1 MGAITFIDNDGTFTI
16 KNPENYT
23 GLYFPLAGEKKIKSS
38 ITPNLSGDSKLDQNH
53 FLLEPVSIENLHSNK
68 NTRNFWCNAEGKGIW
83 SVCGSSAFA
92 EAEKFTGG
100 QDESELT
107 AGFMWQQLSRISE
120 KFGLQATTTTFVT
133 VEGDLEVM
141 MVSLKNVSDSDITL
155 TPFGVIPI
163 YGRSADNLRDHRHV
177 TSLLHRIF
185 AFENRV
191 EVKPVLS
198 FDERGHQRN
207 DTTYFVAGFDENGAY
222 PTQVYET
229 VEKFIGEGGSYLNP
243 EAVRTLKTGTA
254 IPAKTEGK
262 EAVGAFQFE
271 KITLKKLE
279 EKTYVMLL
287 GTSINAQR
295 TQELLAKYHDKKSV
309 GKALNRVKKYWK
321 KKVNVSF
328 YTGNKEVDNYLK
340 WICFQPILRRI
351 YGCSFLPY
359 HDYGKGGRG
368 FRDLWQ
374 DCLAL
379 LIMDPTAVRKMIVD
393 NYQGIR
399 IDGTNATIIGTKQGE
414 FIADRN
420 NITRVWMDHAFWPFV
435 TTKLYI
441 DQTGDL
447 EILLEK
453 ATYFKDLQSN
463 RGTSHDLKW
472 NVKYGNRQRT
482 SDYQIYH
489 GSILEHILIQNMTQF
504 FDIGEHGNMLLHGAD
519 WNDAIDMAAKRGESV
534 AFTGAYV
541 LNYRQLAQV
550 LQKLKTACG
559 YSKIEVLEELKIL
572 LQFPENDFDSVIK
585 RRDALEQYSER
596 CKHNI
601 SGKTIIVD
609 IDFLC
614 SNLLKKADYMAEHI
628 RNNEWLCND
637 AGDGWFNGYY
647 DDHGNPVESCK
658 SEPVK
663 MMLTSQVFQIMSGT
677 ATDEQVRM
685 ICESADKYL
694 YEQSIGGYR
703 LNTNFQEEKF
713 DLGRMFGFAYG
724 EKENGAVFSHMAVM
738 YANALYQRGFVK
750 EGYKVLDTLLKAAMN
765 FEKSKIYPGI
775 PEYFNNDGVGM
786 YAYLTGAASWYM
798 LTMIHEVYGVRGE
811 YGDLIIS
818 PALTEHQ
825 FDEQNMAKLEFE
837 FARRK
842 FEIHIQRGESI
853 HSATCD
859 EDELTVED
867 TWNNKNR
874 VRIKKEILEQLSAD
888 DTHIITVYCS

>member
-120 KFGLQATTTTFVT
+120 KFGLQATTTNFVT

-489 GSILEHILIQNMTQF
+489 G
-504 FDIGEHGNMLLHGAD
+504 
-519 WNDAIDMAAKRGESV
+519 R
-534 AFTGAYV
+534 
-541 LNYRQLAQV
+541 
-550 LQKLKTACG
+550 
-559 YSKIEVLEELKIL
+559 
-572 LQFPENDFDSVIK
+572 
-585 RRDALEQYSER
+585 
-596 CKHNI
+596 
-601 SGKTIIVD
+601 
-609 IDFLC
+609 
-614 SNLLKKADYMAEHI
+614 
-628 RNNEWLCND
+628 
-637 AGDGWFNGYY
+637 
-647 DDHGNPVESCK
+647 
-658 SEPVK
+658 
-663 MMLTSQVFQIMSGT
+663 MS
-677 ATDEQVRM
+677 DR
-685 ICESADKYL
+685 
-694 YEQSIGGYR
+694 
-703 LNTNFQEEKF
+703 
-713 DLGRMFGFAYG
+713 
-724 EKENGAVFSHMAVM
+724 
-738 YANALYQRGFVK
+738 
-750 EGYKVLDTLLKAAMN
+750 
-765 FEKSKIYPGI
+765 
-775 PEYFNNDGVGM
+775 
-786 YAYLTGAASWYM
+786 
-798 LTMIHEVYGVRGE
+798 
-811 YGDLIIS
+811 
-818 PALTEHQ
+818 
-825 FDEQNMAKLEFE
+825 
-837 FARRK
+837 
-842 FEIHIQRGESI
+842 
-853 HSATCD
+853 
-859 EDELTVED
+859 
-867 TWNNKNR
+867 
-874 VRIKKEILEQLSAD
+874 
-888 DTHIITVYCS
+888 